1 MGANIELSPELD
13 ELREVTKKSN
23 ITRDDSKRISAFTSY
38 NLGESVR
45 VDIRTTTVTED
56 GKALDV
62 SEAENVLATWCERQR
77 QAVEWQQKIS
87 EFRTQVLKELAVFE
101 QRTKLFPEDNF
112 DDEVK
117 RDANLMV
124 QRWFLSTLPCVP
136 KTFTQDKHVYT
147 IVTSNVSKVNSNWI
161 VPNQSEDRDTCQW
174 DNVKTQKQL
183 KHYWD
188 KDWANDHLKAFIKEA
203 GITLQQV
210 DEQTYKLMFSGK
222 ELIRYQTRI
231 KVEGSANTLDSI
243 F

>member
-1 MGANIELSPELD
+1 MGAGIDLGQEMTEI
-13 ELREVTKKSN
+13 REITKVGNSRK
-23 ITRDDSKRISAFTSY
+23 DSKRISAFTSY
-38 NLGESVR
+38 NLGESVK

-62 SEAENVLATWCERQR
+62 EEAENILATWCERQK
-77 QAVEWQQKIS
+77 QAIEWNQKRS
-87 EFRTQVLKELAVFE
+87 EFTASVLKELAEYE
-101 QRTKLFPEDNF
+101 QKTKLLPEEGF
-112 DDEVK
+112 EEEVK

-147 IVTSNVSKVNSNWI
+147 IVTSNVSKVNTRWIIPDESEERVTCEWSN
-161 VPNQSEDRDTCQW
+161 VN
-174 DNVKTQKQL
+174 TQRQL

-188 KDWANDHLKAFIKEA
+188 KEWANDELKAFIKQA
-203 GITLQQV
+203 DIRLTKV
-210 DEQTYKLMFSGK
+210 DEQAYSLMFSGK

-231 KVEGSANTLDSI
+231 RVEGSANTLDSV